1 MVTRTRLSVTLYV
14 HFLSCL
20 YFILSARVKQL
31 QMTEYLTNYCKFYSA
46 DIFDSLRS
54 SVVTSTFNCH
64 NKCDMLL
71 IYASM
76 VTVSLTVLAKT

>member
-1 MVTRTRLSVTLYV
+1 
-14 HFLSCL
+14 
-20 YFILSARVKQL
+20 
-31 QMTEYLTNYCKFYSA
+31 MTEYLTNYCKFYSA